1 MNIENKELFRLA
13 ALAVG
18 MKDKRICQYMGVI
31 EMEAGYEA
39 EPCYWNPLED
49 DAEAFRLAVDLNI
62 VTRQVGA
69 HVMATVNGMQLDQYV
84 DECRRAATRR
94 VIVRAAALIGGTL

>member
-1 MNIENKELFRLA
+1 MNIENEELFRLA

-18 MKDKRICQYMGVI
+18 MKDKRVCKYMGVI
-31 EMEAGYEA
+31 AMEAGYGA
-39 EPCYWNPLED
+39 TPCYWNPLKN

-69 HVMATVNGMQLDQYV
+69 HVMATVNGIQLDQYV
-84 DECRRAATRR
+84 DECRHAATRR
-94 VIVRAAALIGGTL
+94 VIVRAAALIGATL